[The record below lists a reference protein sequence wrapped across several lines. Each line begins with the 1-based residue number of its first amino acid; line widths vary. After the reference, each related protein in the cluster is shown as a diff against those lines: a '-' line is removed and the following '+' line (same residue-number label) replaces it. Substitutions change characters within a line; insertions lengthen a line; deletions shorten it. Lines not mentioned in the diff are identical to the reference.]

1 MTLISRAGADSSR
14 SYSLDLSPDQF
25 NRMGNAIV
33 ERAADLFQSLPTR
46 PVTKGEPPEA
56 IRALLGEGSLPR
68 KGTDPERLVD
78 EVSSL
83 LTQHSL
89 FNGHPKFWGYITSSA
104 APIGVLGDMLASSV
118 NPNVGAFN
126 LSPVATEIERQT
138 IRWIAE
144 MLDYPVDCGGL
155 LVSGGN
161 MANFVGFIVGCHAQ
175 VPWNLREDGWNG
187 KPAVSVYASEE
198 THGWLQKAA
207 DIFGLG
213 TSAIRWIPVD
223 EHLRMRADALRQ
235 KIQDDKKQNVVP
247 LMVIGTAG
255 SVASGAID
263 PLPEIASLC
272 REHKL
277 WLHVDGAYGG
287 FAAMLPEASSDLKG
301 LSLADSV
308 AVDPHKWLYSPL
320 EAGCTLIRKAEL
332 LKETFSFHASYYRF
346 DETGGE
352 PPVNFHEFGP
362 QNSRGFRA
370 LKVWLALRQ
379 AGRDGYEELIGT
391 DISLAKEMY
400 RVVTAHPR
408 LEAFTQGLSITTFRY
423 VPDEVHLTGDQR
435 EEYLNDLNAELLDQL
450 QRGGEAFLSNAI
462 VGGKFLL
469 RACIVN
475 FRTTLQDVRELPDI
489 VVRYGRE
496 AERKL
501 LSRKP
506 VSSKT

>member
-1 MTLISRAGADSSR
+1 MAQKTRMGDDSSR
-14 SYSLDLSPDQF
+14 SFSLDIRPDQF
-25 NRMGNAIV
+25 NRLGNDILA
-33 ERAADLFQSLPTR
+33 RAAELFHALPTR
-46 PVTKGEPPEA
+46 PVTTGEPPET
-56 IRALLGEGSLPR
+56 IRALLGGDSLPR
-68 KGTDPERLVD
+68 KGTDPERLIGD
-78 EVSSL
+78 ASSL
-83 LTQHSL
+83 LMQHSL

-104 APIGVLGDMLASSV
+104 APIGALGEMLAASI

-144 MLDYPVDCGGL
+144 ILDYPPDCGGL

-161 MANFVGFIVGCHAQ
+161 MANFVGFMVGCHAR
-175 VPWNLREDGWNG
+175 VPWNLREEGWNG

-207 DIFGLG
+207 DMFGLG
-213 TSAIRWIPVD
+213 TSVIRWIPVD
-223 EHLRMRADALRQ
+223 GQLRMRTEVLQQ
-235 KIQDDKKQNVVP
+235 KIEDDRQRNVLP

-255 SVASGAID
+255 SVGTGAVD
-263 PLPEIASLC
+263 PLPEIASIC
-272 REHKL
+272 REHKM
-277 WLHVDGAYGG
+277 WFHVDGAYGG
-287 FAAMLPEASSDLKG
+287 FAAMLPDASTDLKG

-308 AVDPHKWLYSPL
+308 AVDPHKWLYAPL
-320 EAGCTLIRKAEL
+320 EAGCTLVRKAEL

-352 PPVNFHEFGP
+352 PPVNFHEYGP

-379 AGRDGYEELIGT
+379 AGREGYEEMIGT
-391 DISLAKEMY
+391 DIALAQEMY
-400 RVVTAHPR
+400 RVVSTHSQ

-423 VPDEVHLTGDQR
+423 VPADTRLKGAER
-435 EEYLNDLNAELLDQL
+435 EEYLNALNAELLDQL

-475 FRTTLQDVRELPDI
+475 FRTTKKDVRDLPEI

-496 AERKL
+496 AEKRFGAG
-501 LSRKP
+501 
-506 VSSKT
+506 